1 MSTMCRELPSMA
13 KGFARSVVIP
23 LFRDRPCLPI
33 TGEASLSWTNALLS
47 NACLTLSDIRHR
59 IARTATVPC
68 PLLSAANSDGM
79 PALRNLVEH
88 HQRSAHLLVL
98 PGIERCRLTVT
109 ASVAVDEIPDDGFL
123 DIETPP

>member
-1 MSTMCRELPSMA
+1 MPPDNWRGKLILDKRT
-13 KGFARSVVIP
+13 VIQ
-23 LFRDRPCLPI
+23 C
-33 TGEASLSWTNALLS
+33 LS
-47 NACLTLSDIRHR
+47 NSQRYTTSHCPA
-59 IARTATVPC
+59 ATVPC